1 MRKIFRNKTKY
12 TFNYF
17 LVCSHKPLNS
27 KKKIL
32 LLLLFLLSQSP
43 KGPSDQLIVWIN
55 QSGRK
60 QSRTFDRCTKGR
72 VNIYRGCSRW
82 TRTKTHTYV
91 AQVRILIAGVYIS
104 FTCTFQPGL
113 RYRDDY
119 RGEFGVDNKI
129 YHLMARRAGYQRRRI
144 TNEHAVTVT
153 LAWPPQSRPL
163 IMATLPNDAR
173 RADFGRINYNYGPW
187 KRHVI
192 HR

>member
-72 VNIYRGCSRW
+72 VNIYRGCSWW
-82 TRTKTHTYV
+82 TRTSDQN
-91 AQVRILIAGVYIS
+91 AYICR
-104 FTCTFQPGL
+104 TGAYTDC
-113 RYRDDY
+113 
-119 RGEFGVDNKI
+119 
-129 YHLMARRAGYQRRRI
+129 RRI
-144 TNEHAVTVT
+144 HFLHVHVPARAKV
-153 LAWPPQSRPL
+153 SRWL
-163 IMATLPNDAR
+163 S
-173 RADFGRINYNYGPW
+173 GWVWGGQ
-187 KRHVI
+187 
-192 HR
+192 